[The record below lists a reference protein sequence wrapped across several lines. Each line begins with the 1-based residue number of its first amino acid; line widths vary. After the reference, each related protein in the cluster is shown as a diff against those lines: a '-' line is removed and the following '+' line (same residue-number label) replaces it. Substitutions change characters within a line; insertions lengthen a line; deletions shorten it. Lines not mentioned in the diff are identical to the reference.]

1 MFSITKKIKM
11 KKIYCLIFDKYRKFQ
26 NSKIYIYILEKTLVL
41 CIIFNKFEN
50 EDEKILKE
58 EESIEIVKMNDLKI

>member
-1 MFSITKKIKM
+1 MFLITKKIKM

-26 NSKIYIYILEKTLVL
+26 NSKIYIYLRLVL

-58 EESIEIVKMNDLKI
+58 EESIEIVKMNDLKR